1 MAETT
6 RGSGIRTDVSS
17 RSPRAFVPAAKYNKI
32 AEFGAGDYYLS
43 GSNGGS
49 QGFIVQTAG
58 TTVLHPVEGAPINAS
73 AINAKEV
80 YEIGLSRIT
89 GSGTVSVLY

>member
-1 MAETT
+1 MAEVK
-6 RGSGIRTDVSS
+6 RGSGARTDVSS
-17 RSPRAFVPAAKYNKI
+17 RSQPTYKSSGKFNKVV
-32 AEFGAGDYYLS
+32 EFGAGDHYLS
-43 GSNGGS
+43 GSSDGAG
-49 QGFIVQTAG
+49 GFIIQTAG
-58 TTVLHPVEGAPINAS
+58 TTVLHPVEGAPVAAS